1 LLIFSSIH
9 LAIKIF
15 LNIHNSIFQTYA
27 HIIYIIII
35 LSIKYYYLHIG
46 GVELIFLDNL
56 SPEDLLVLTNA
67 ITISLSKDKTADELN
82 VLGNFIVGI
91 GCLMLTVASQQQYLS
106 SIQQQQQANKS
117 KSTPVAEDDTI
128 IG

>member
-1 LLIFSSIH
+1 M
-9 LAIKIF
+9 
-15 LNIHNSIFQTYA
+15 T
-27 HIIYIIII
+27 
-35 LSIKYYYLHIG
+35 
-46 GVELIFLDNL
+46 FLDNL

-106 SIQQQQQANKS
+106 AQQEANKS
-117 KSTPVAEDDTI
+117 TPTDDTT

>member
-1 LLIFSSIH
+1 M
-9 LAIKIF
+9 
-15 LNIHNSIFQTYA
+15 
-27 HIIYIIII
+27 
-35 LSIKYYYLHIG
+35 YYYLNIG
-46 GVELIFLDNL
+46 GVTLIFLDNL

-117 KSTPVAEDDTI
+117 NATPATEDDPI